1 MLYFDSLKEIKR
13 TIINTMTLQDL
24 KEFLEQKRVDM
35 PGFIKLLRENNFS
48 SRTIYEITKY

>member
-1 MLYFDSLKEIKR
+1 
-13 TIINTMTLQDL
+13 MTLQDL